1 MTKDLLP
8 KKIGKSKSARR
19 KIRPKKKNAR
29 ENPRRSPARGAERH
43 SLSIYAGTT
52 WLGNVEQRG
61 DQFTATSIRG
71 KKIGRFDSLTA
82 AADAVSAIAEAA

>member
-8 KKIGKSKSARR
+8 KKIGKRKSARR
-19 KIRPKKKNAR
+19 KIRPKKKNTR
-29 ENPRRSPARGAERH
+29 GNSRRSPARAVERH
-43 SLSIYAGTT
+43 SLSVYSGTV

-61 DQFTATSIRG
+61 NQFTAKSIRG
-71 KKIGRFDSLTA
+71 KKIGCFGTLTA